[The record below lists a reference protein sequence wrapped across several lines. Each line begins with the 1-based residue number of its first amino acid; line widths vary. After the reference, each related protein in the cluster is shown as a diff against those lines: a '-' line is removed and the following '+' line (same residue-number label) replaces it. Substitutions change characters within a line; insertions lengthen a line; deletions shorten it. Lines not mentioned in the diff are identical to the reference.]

1 MPGTFCG
8 WIFILV
14 LIYIYTGFTLIL
26 RTTSLFF
33 PDGQAGGQVAA
44 RSLRWSFLAKSE
56 GGKGAHD
63 LRPLTY
69 LQFSVIKW
77 AKQRPGQN
85 PIDVKSDEA
94 IQI

>member
-1 MPGTFCG
+1 MKMGLICGT
-8 WIFILV
+8 L
-14 LIYIYTGFTLIL
+14 
-26 RTTSLFF
+26 
-33 PDGQAGGQVAA
+33 
-44 RSLRWSFLAKSE
+44 
-56 GGKGAHD
+56 
-63 LRPLTY
+63 LTY

>member
-1 MPGTFCG
+1 MIHVAISSGNSG
-8 WIFILV
+8 IL
-14 LIYIYTGFTLIL
+14 
-26 RTTSLFF
+26 
-33 PDGQAGGQVAA
+33 
-44 RSLRWSFLAKSE
+44 
-56 GGKGAHD
+56 
-63 LRPLTY
+63 LTY